1 MVASAAR
8 VGTRNLNNLSRNSR
22 ADGWQT
28 AAWGFYHT
36 IGEFRYACDWVG
48 SMLSKAV
55 MHATQETDQGIVKL
69 TTGSPVEILDELFG
83 DRDGRAEMLRL
94 LGIHFSVTGEAWIV
108 AYPNPDEFSDGSD
121 VWEVVA
127 STRITQPAGETG
139 YWNINGRTLEVDPKQ
154 VLAIR
159 LWRPDPLDP
168 DTAISPARA
177 LLSTL
182 GELSRLGDHVAAQI
196 DSRLAGAGIL
206 LMPSEMTFATP
217 PDPDNDGTDPA
228 KPARSANSA
237 EDLMQI
243 ITELMATSID
253 NRSHASAMV
262 PLVITAP
269 ADAIAAVKHITFWSG
284 LDAQAIELRNEAIR
298 RLALGM
304 DMPPEVLQGSKDSNH
319 WAAWQADEASIKSH
333 TEPLLKIITTS
344 LASGFLRPLLKDDKT
359 FKEPLRKFSL
369 MADTYDMR
377 LRPNR
382 SKEALELYNLGELSG
397 VALVRETGFD
407 AEDAMSDEERAAW
420 FTRKVAGGSTTPEIV
435 EAALRELGVV
445 LKVVH
450 DTQAPE
456 TIRDTI
462 HDDPNQPQGT
472 QTPPPP
478 SLKGLPN
485 MGTPD
490 RVTSE
495 RRKSA
500 RDAGTVPSADR
511 MRKSSLIAASEMA
524 VVRAL
529 ERAGNKLKSKMSVKP
544 TCAAA
549 DIYKFVSA
557 EDTAFLLDD
566 AWGHVPAVAERYAV
580 EENRLVGIL
589 NSYTEKVLTT
599 QEPHTFE
606 KFEDYASEQL
616 DRTGVFA

>member
-1 MVASAAR
+1 
-8 VGTRNLNNLSRNSR
+8 
-22 ADGWQT
+22 
-28 AAWGFYHT
+28 
-36 IGEFRYACDWVG
+36 
-48 SMLSKAV
+48 
-55 MHATQETDQGIVKL
+55 
-69 TTGSPVEILDELFG
+69 
-83 DRDGRAEMLRL
+83 
-94 LGIHFSVTGEAWIV
+94 
-108 AYPNPDEFSDGSD
+108 
-121 VWEVVA
+121 
-127 STRITQPAGETG
+127 
-139 YWNINGRTLEVDPKQ
+139 
-154 VLAIR
+154 
-159 LWRPDPLDP
+159 
-168 DTAISPARA
+168 
-177 LLSTL
+177 
-182 GELSRLGDHVAAQI
+182 
-196 DSRLAGAGIL
+196 
-206 LMPSEMTFATP
+206 
-217 PDPDNDGTDPA
+217 
-228 KPARSANSA
+228 
-237 EDLMQI
+237 
-243 ITELMATSID
+243 MATSID